1 MVKFTTAPI
10 SDVAPKRL
18 QRQPSQRS
26 IIHQQYTAALRD
38 ALAEGQALVIELE
51 PNDKALTIRNRLN
64 RAAAALGREDVT
76 VRRRGNRV
84 VAYAADTAGA

>member
-1 MVKFTTAPI
+1 MVKFTTASI
-10 SDVAPKRL
+10 SEVAPKRL
-18 QRQPSQRS
+18 QRQPSQRAVV
-26 IIHQQYTAALRD
+26 HDQYTAALRD
-38 ALAEGQALVIELE
+38 ALANGQALVIELE

-84 VAYAADTAGA
+84 VAYSAESVGA

>member
-1 MVKFTTAPI
+1 MAKFTTAPI
-10 SDVAPKRL
+10 TDVAPKRL

-26 IIHQQYTAALRD
+26 VIHEQYTSALRD
-38 ALAEGQALVIELE
+38 ALQNGEALVIELE

-64 RAAAALGREDVT
+64 RAATSLGREDVT

-84 VAYAADTAGA
+84 VAYAADSSGT